1 MSAAASIPENL
12 KHARELMHKAV
23 ENTKREFSGLR
34 SNKAS
39 TSLLDTIRVEAYG
52 NMVALNQVGLVAAPE
67 PRLLTVQPFDK
78 ALTQAI
84 DKAIRESDL
93 GLNPQP
99 ASNLIR
105 IPLPPLSEER
115 RRDLVKLV
123 HKLAEEGRVAVRHA
137 RTDALHR
144 IKKVEHVSEDEKT
157 RAEKE
162 IQKAHDEHI
171 KQLDGL
177 IHTKEAEIMEV

>member
-1 MSAAASIPENL
+1 MSAAASIPELL
-12 KHARELMHKAV
+12 KQAREHMHKAV
-23 ENTKREFSGLR
+23 ENTKREFTGLR

-39 TSLLDTIRVEAYG
+39 TALLDTIRVEAYG
-52 NMVALNQVGLVAAPE
+52 NSVPLNQVGLVAAPE
-67 PRLLTVQPFDK
+67 ARMLTVQPFDK
-78 ALTQAI
+78 GLTQAI

-93 GLNPQP
+93 GLNPQ
-99 ASNLIR
+99 AAGNLIR
-105 IPLPPLSEER
+105 IPLPALSEER
-115 RRDLVKLV
+115 RKELVKVV

-137 RTDALHR
+137 RTDAIHK

-171 KQLDGL
+171 KQIDGL
-177 IHTKEAEIMEV
+177 IHSKEAEIMEV

>member
-1 MSAAASIPENL
+1 MSAASSIPEL
-12 KHARELMHKAV
+12 VKQARDHMHKAV

-39 TSLLDTIRVEAYG
+39 TALLDTIRVEAYG
-52 NMVALNQVGLVAAPE
+52 NSVPLNQVGLVAAPE
-67 PRLLTVQPFDK
+67 ARLLTVQPFDK
-78 ALTQAI
+78 GLTQAI

-93 GLNPQP
+93 GLNPQ
-99 ASNLIR
+99 AAGNLIR
-105 IPLPPLSEER
+105 IPLPALSEER
-115 RRDLVKLV
+115 RKELVKVV
-123 HKLAEEGRVAVRHA
+123 HKLAEEGRVAVRHS
-137 RTDALHR
+137 RTDAIHK

-171 KQLDGL
+171 KQIDLL
-177 IHTKEAEIMEV
+177 IHSKEAEIMEV